1 MFFDGIS
8 LNMLQWI
15 QIIKFRFRPPP
26 KPLGR
31 WCLCG
36 DKQNV
41 HVTDFL
47 ERKVRQKQQRSFLI
61 EHNIDPYHLYKK
73 KKSKT
78 EEDAYLPFYV
88 FDV

>member
-8 LNMLQWI
+8 LNMFKWI
-15 QIIKFRFRPPP
+15 PIKFTTPLP

-36 DKQNV
+36 DKKNV
-41 HVTDFL
+41 NVTDVL
-47 ERKVRQKQQRSFLI
+47 EKKVRQKQQRSFLI